1 MRIGRRLWQDRLPAP
16 DAPVD
21 RTRASQVFCALTKP
35 GYYRMYLTL
44 ECICF
49 SNLDNREH
57 DVGYLLQ
64 APQPAL
70 CAAPTDS
77 TLWAAAEPPRA
88 RVLLA
93 RHLARPA
100 ST

>member
-1 MRIGRRLWQDRLPAP
+1 
-16 DAPVD
+16 
-21 RTRASQVFCALTKP
+21 
-35 GYYRMYLTL
+35 MYLTL

-77 TLWAAAEPPRA
+77 TLWAAAGH
-88 RVLLA
+88 LLA
-93 RHLARPA
+93 LAHVRHA
-100 ST
+100 